1 MKFSILTP
9 SFNSGKYI
17 SRSIESV
24 LKQDYSNWEHIIADG
39 ASTDDT
45 VSILKSYSHLSW
57 TSEKDKGQSDAMNKA
72 FERSTGDLII
82 YLNADDELKPGALSN
97 YLESFNANPEFDMVV
112 ADLEINNNGILTV
125 NSPSISLR
133 QILNYWPCIFPANPV
148 SYAYKKEL
156 QIKTGKFPD
165 DNHYTMDY
173 WFLLRAFLKGNIIK
187 KDFVAGTFYFDGS
200 NKSADPQNS
209 KKWLKIVRNDF
220 LLRYFYVPEAAKFI
234 LRKLIPA

>member
-17 SRSIESV
+17 RRAIESV
-24 LKQDYSNWEHIIADG
+24 LKQNYNNWEHIIADG
-39 ASTDDT
+39 ASTDET
-45 VSILKSYSHLSW
+45 VNILKFYPHLNW

-72 FERSTGDLII
+72 FNKSTGDLII
-82 YLNADDELKPGALSN
+82 YLNADDELKAGTLAK
-97 YLESFNANPEFDMVV
+97 YMECFNTNPELDMVV
-112 ADLEINNNGILTV
+112 ADLEINNNGLITV

-148 SYAYKKEL
+148 SYACKREL
-156 QIKTGKFPD
+156 QIKTGKFPS
-165 DNHYTMDY
+165 DNHYAMDY
-173 WFLLRAFLKGNIIK
+173 WFLLRAFLKGK
-187 KDFVAGTFYFDGS
+187 VLKQDFVAGTFYFDGS

-209 KKWLKIVRNDF
+209 KKWLKTVRNNF
-220 LLRYFYVPEAAKFI
+220 LRSYFYKPEAAKFI